1 MWLALKQAQEKGIVR
16 DIGVSNY
23 GIQHIDEIASIDSK
37 ASLPAV
43 NQIEVCRTRNPS
55 RDRTNRSN

>member
-1 MWLALKQAQEKGIVR
+1 VR

-43 NQIEVCRTRNPS
+43 NQIEVCHTRNPS
-55 RDRTNRSN
+55 RDRTNRFN